1 LSKGQ
6 IVRFVRNPPEDNMT
20 GIWTYEYGLLV
31 DIQAHRRSA
40 TVLCEGEVLIV
51 DSSWCSLTGETRD
64 FIDDLAESAKK
75 SEMGS
80 KKIR

>member
-1 LSKGQ
+1 MSQGQ

-31 DIQAHRRSA
+31 EVHEKGRSA
-40 TVLCEGEVLIV
+40 TVLCEGEVLTV

-80 KKIR
+80 KKNR